1 MKSKGGSVWVSAHVR
16 IRAGAR
22 GNPYRDQYR
31 DIIVLLGVFVLLGVI
46 MLYLDHSS
54 NSIRIKGGWPDG

>member
-22 GNPYRDQYR
+22 GNP
-31 DIIVLLGVFVLLGVI
+31 VFVLLGVI

>member
-31 DIIVLLGVFVLLGVI
+31 DIIVLLGVFFYVI
-46 MLYLDHSS
+46 GCYYV
-54 NSIRIKGGWPDG
+54 IFGPFQ